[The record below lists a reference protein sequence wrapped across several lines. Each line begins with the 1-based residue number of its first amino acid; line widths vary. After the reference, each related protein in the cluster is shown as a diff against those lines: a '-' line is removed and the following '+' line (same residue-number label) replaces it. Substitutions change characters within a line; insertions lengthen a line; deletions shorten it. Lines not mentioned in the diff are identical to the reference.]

1 MTYKEC
7 YEAAVLQLKNSG
19 VPEAKLDARLLLEH
33 VCRTDYNTLLVHGER
48 PVTAQE
54 EAAVGQLL
62 EKRKKRIPLQ
72 QITGQQEFC
81 GLTFKVNEH
90 VLIPRQDT
98 EVLVESVLKKC
109 KPDMRVLDM
118 CTGSGCI
125 LISLLSM
132 GKDLTGVGV
141 DISEKALAVARKNA
155 EKLLA
160 KEKHPVFFQGDL
172 FGAFE
177 AYQCKAEPQQCMTE
191 TQKPLQFDIIVSN
204 PPYIESAVIETL
216 MPEVKEYEPRMALDG
231 SEDGLLF
238 YRRIVAECL
247 PYLKENG
254 YLLFEIG
261 CDQAEAVS
269 GLMAADFTDIEVI
282 KDYAGLDRVV
292 LGRRCASE

>member
-1 MTYKEC
+1 MTYREC
-7 YEAAVLQLKNSG
+7 YDAAVLQLEAAG

-33 VCRTDYNTLLVHGER
+33 VCRTDYNTLLVHGDR
-48 PVTAQE
+48 TVTSEE
-54 EAAVGQLL
+54 EAVLGQLL
-62 EKRKKRIPLQ
+62 EQRKKRIPLQ
-72 QITGQQEFC
+72 QLTGEQDFC

-98 EVLVESVLKKC
+98 EILVEAALKKSRSG
-109 KPDMRVLDM
+109 MHLLDM

-141 DISEKALAVARKNA
+141 DISKEALAVARENA
-155 EKLLA
+155 MQLLA
-160 KEKHPVFFQGDL
+160 EEKQPEFLQGDL
-172 FGAFE
+172 FTAFDTWQSE
-177 AYQCKAEPQQCMTE
+177 AEPQQCE
-191 TQKPLQFDIIVSN
+191 TKSGRQSQFDIVVSN

-216 MPEVKEYEPRMALDG
+216 MPEVKEYEPRTALDG

-238 YRRIVAECL
+238 YRRIVAECM

-254 YLLFEIG
+254 YLMFEIG
-261 CDQAEAVS
+261 CNQAEAVS
-269 GLMAADFTDIEVI
+269 SLMSADFTDIEVI

>member
-1 MTYKEC
+1 MTYREC
-7 YEAAVLQLKNSG
+7 YDAAVLQLEAAG

-33 VCRTDYNTLLVHGER
+33 VCCTDYNTLLVHGER

-54 EAAVGQLL
+54 EAAVEQLL

-98 EVLVESVLKKC
+98 EILVEAALKKSR
-109 KPDMRVLDM
+109 PGMHLLDM

-141 DISEKALAVARKNA
+141 DISKEALAVARENA
-155 EKLLA
+155 EKILA
-160 KEKHPVFFQGDL
+160 KEKQPEFLQGDL
-172 FGAFE
+172 FGAFG
-177 AYQCKAEPQQCMTE
+177 AYQCKGEPQQCVAE
-191 TQKPLQFDIIVSN
+191 TQKQSQFDIVVSN

-216 MPEVKEYEPRMALDG
+216 MPEVKEYEPRTALDG

-238 YRRIVAECL
+238 YRRIVAECM

-261 CDQAEAVS
+261 CNQAEAVS
-269 GLMAADFTDIEVI
+269 SLMAADFTDIEVI
-282 KDYAGLDRVV
+282 KDYAGLERVV

>member
-1 MTYKEC
+1 
-7 YEAAVLQLKNSG
+7 
-19 VPEAKLDARLLLEH
+19 LLLEH
-33 VCRTDYNTLLVHGER
+33 VCHTDYNTLLVHDDR
-48 PVTAQE
+48 TVTVEE
-54 EAAVGQLL
+54 EAVLGQLL
-62 EKRKKRIPLQ
+62 EQRKKRIPLQ

-98 EVLVESVLKKC
+98 EILVEAALKKSR
-109 KPDMRVLDM
+109 PGMHLLDM

-141 DISEKALAVARKNA
+141 DISKEALAVARENA
-155 EKLLA
+155 MQLLA
-160 KEKHPVFFQGDL
+160 KEKQPEFLQGDL
-172 FGAFE
+172 FAAFGSRQME
-177 AYQCKAEPQQCMTE
+177 AEPQQYE
-191 TQKPLQFDIIVSN
+191 TKSGRQLQFDMVVSN

-216 MPEVKEYEPRMALDG
+216 MPEVKEYEPRTALDG

-238 YRRIVAECL
+238 YRRIAAECM

-254 YLLFEIG
+254 YLMFEIG
-261 CDQAEAVS
+261 CNQAEAVS
-269 GLMAADFTDIEVI
+269 SLMAADFTDIEVI

-292 LGRRCASE
+292 LGRKCVSE